1 MTRRRVRFAGNR
13 AARTECPAMSRG
25 VIIAAPGSGS
35 GKTTLTLALLR
46 SWRDG
51 GVAVASA
58 KVGPDY
64 IDPAYHAA
72 ASGRTCHNLDT
83 WSMSDRTMAALIA
96 DLRRDASAIVV
107 EGVMGLFDGAPDGRG
122 SAADLSRRTGWPV
135 VLVVDASGMAA
146 SVAALV
152 HGFASYDPAVEV
164 AGVIFNRTGSARHG
178 ALLRR
183 AMRPAGV
190 PVFGCVTRSECLE
203 LPDRHLGL
211 VQAREHPDLEGFLAR
226 AADRIGREV
235 DTEALLAAA
244 KPARAEPRFP
254 SRDAPLAGGFQPA
267 AARPARAELRI
278 PPRDDPLAG
287 GLPPAAARPAR
298 VEPRIPPWDAP
309 LAGGLP
315 PAAAR
320 PARVEPRIPPW
331 DAPLAGGFQPAAVQP
346 VRVEPR
352 IPPRDDPLAGEPRDG
367 GHGLPVL
374 GRRIAVARDDAFA
387 FCYPYVLDA
396 WRRAGCTLSFFS
408 PLDDE
413 PPAEDADA
421 VYLPGG
427 YPELHAARLA
437 RAERFKAALGRCAA
451 RGAAVYGECGGYM
464 VLGERLVAADGVSHR
479 MAGLLPVATSFESP
493 RLSLGYREVALVGDG
508 VLGRKGARFR
518 GHEFHFATAP
528 AQSAGNANALFRGG
542 CETPA
547 STNPSRSQSTGNA
560 NALFRTF
567 NAEGEP
573 LGDAGLRVGNVMG
586 SFVHLM
592 DRCGDRPSPGEA
604 PGSRATT

>member
-1 MTRRRVRFAGNR
+1 
-13 AARTECPAMSRG
+13 MSHG
-25 VIIAAPGSGS
+25 VIIAAPGSAS

-46 SWRDG
+46 ALRDA
-51 GVAVASA
+51 GVSVASA

-83 WSMSDRTMAALIA
+83 WSMSDGTLSALITN
-96 DLRRDASAIVV
+96 LQRDASAILV

-152 HGFASYDPAVEV
+152 HGFTTYDPGVEV
-164 AGVIFNRTGSARHG
+164 VGIIFNRTGSARHG

-183 AMRPAGV
+183 AMQPAGV

-226 AADRIGREV
+226 AAERIGREV
-235 DTEALLAAA
+235 DIDALL
-244 KPARAEPRFP
+244 
-254 SRDAPLAGGFQPA
+254 A
-267 AARPARAELRI
+267 AARPARIE
-278 PPRDDPLAG
+278 
-287 GLPPAAARPAR
+287 PAK
-298 VEPRIPPWDAP
+298 D
-309 LAGGLP
+309 
-315 PAAAR
+315 
-320 PARVEPRIPPW
+320 
-331 DAPLAGGFQPAAVQP
+331 
-346 VRVEPR
+346 
-352 IPPRDDPLAGEPRDG
+352 

-396 WRRAGCTLSFFS
+396 WRRAGCELSFFS

-413 PPAEDADA
+413 PPREDADA

-427 YPELHAARLA
+427 YPELHGARLA
-437 RAERFKAALGRCAA
+437 GAGRFLAALRRRAER
-451 RGAAVYGECGGYM
+451 GAVVYGECGGYM
-464 VLGERLVAADGVSHR
+464 VLGERLVDGDGVSHR
-479 MAGLLPVATSFESP
+479 MAGLLPVETSFESP
-493 RLSLGYREVALVGDG
+493 RLSLGYREVALAGDG
-508 VLGRKGARFR
+508 ALGRNGTRFR
-518 GHEFHFATAP
+518 GHEFHFASVLAQAP
-528 AQSAGNANALFRGG
+528 A
-542 CETPA
+542 P
-547 STNPSRSQSTGNA
+547 
-560 NALFRTF
+560 ALFRTF
-567 NAEGEP
+567 NAEMEP
-573 LGDAGLRVGNVMG
+573 LGDAGLQVGNVMG

-592 DRCGDRPSPGEA
+592 DRRGASIQP
-604 PGSRATT
+604 

>member
-1 MTRRRVRFAGNR
+1 
-13 AARTECPAMSRG
+13 MSRA

-46 SWRDG
+46 VLRDA
-51 GVAVASA
+51 GVSVASA

-83 WSMSDRTMAALIA
+83 WCMSDRTVSALIG
-96 DLRRDASAIVV
+96 DLQRDSSAIVV

-152 HGFASYDPAVEV
+152 HGFTSYDPAVEV

-178 ALLRR
+178 ELLRR
-183 AMRPAGV
+183 AMQPAGI

-226 AADRIGREV
+226 AAAQVGREV
-235 DTEALLAAA
+235 DTGALL
-244 KPARAEPRFP
+244 
-254 SRDAPLAGGFQPA
+254 
-267 AARPARAELRI
+267 
-278 PPRDDPLAG
+278 
-287 GLPPAAARPAR
+287 AAARPAR
-298 VEPRIPPWDAP
+298 VD
-309 LAGGLP
+309 
-315 PAAAR
+315 PAAGR
-320 PARVEPRIPPW
+320 
-331 DAPLAGGFQPAAVQP
+331 
-346 VRVEPR
+346 
-352 IPPRDDPLAGEPRDG
+352 
-367 GHGLPVL
+367 HGLPVL

-396 WRRAGCTLSFFS
+396 WRRAGCELRFFS

-413 PPAEDADA
+413 PPCEDADA

-427 YPELHAARLA
+427 YPELHGARLA
-437 RAERFKAALGRCAA
+437 GAGRFLAALRRCVE
-451 RGAAVYGECGGYM
+451 RGAVVYGECGGYM
-464 VLGERLVAADGVSHR
+464 VLGERLVDGDGVSHR
-479 MAGLLPVATSFESP
+479 MAGLLPVETSFESP
-493 RLSLGYREVALVGDG
+493 RLSLGYREVELAEDS
-508 VLGRKGARFR
+508 VLGRSGARFR
-518 GHEFHFATAP
+518 GHEFHFASVLTEVQGA
-528 AQSAGNANALFRGG
+528 
-542 CETPA
+542 
-547 STNPSRSQSTGNA
+547 
-560 NALFRTF
+560 ALFRTF
-567 NAEGEP
+567 NAEMEP
-573 LGDAGLRVGNVMG
+573 LGNAGLRVGSAMG

-592 DRCGDRPSPGEA
+592 DRCGGRRDVRDSPVVCLDR
-604 PGSRATT
+604 

>member
-1 MTRRRVRFAGNR
+1 
-13 AARTECPAMSRG
+13 MSRA

-46 SWRDG
+46 VLRDA
-51 GVAVASA
+51 GVSVASA

-83 WSMSDRTMAALIA
+83 WCMSDRTVSALIA
-96 DLRRDASAIVV
+96 DLQRDSSAIVV

-152 HGFASYDPAVEV
+152 HGFTSYDPAVEV

-178 ALLRR
+178 ELLRR
-183 AMRPAGV
+183 AMQPVGI

-226 AADRIGREV
+226 AAERIGREV
-235 DTEALLAAA
+235 DTGALL
-244 KPARAEPRFP
+244 
-254 SRDAPLAGGFQPA
+254 A
-267 AARPARAELRI
+267 AARPARI
-278 PPRDDPLAG
+278 
-287 GLPPAAARPAR
+287 
-298 VEPRIPPWDAP
+298 EPR
-309 LAGGLP
+309 
-315 PAAAR
+315 
-320 PARVEPRIPPW
+320 E
-331 DAPLAGGFQPAAVQP
+331 
-346 VRVEPR
+346 
-352 IPPRDDPLAGEPRDG
+352 G

-387 FCYPYVLDA
+387 FSYPYVLDA
-396 WRRAGCTLSFFS
+396 WRRADCKLSFFS

-413 PPAEDADA
+413 PPADDADA

-437 RAERFKAALGRCAA
+437 DAERFVAGLRRSAE

-464 VLGERLVAADGVSHR
+464 VLGERLVDGDGVSHR
-479 MAGLLPVATSFESP
+479 MAGLLPVVTSFESP
-493 RLSLGYREVALVGDG
+493 RLSLGYREVELAGDG
-508 VLGRKGARFR
+508 VFGREGARFR
-518 GHEFHFATAP
+518 GHEFHFASVLTEV
-528 AQSAGNANALFRGG
+528 RG
-542 CETPA
+542 A
-547 STNPSRSQSTGNA
+547 
-560 NALFRTF
+560 ALFRTF
-567 NAEGEP
+567 NAEMEP
-573 LGDAGLRVGNVMG
+573 LGDAGLRVGGVMG

-592 DRCGDRPSPGEA
+592 DRRGGWSSTDGTGA
-604 PGSRATT
+604 A

>member
-1 MTRRRVRFAGNR
+1 
-13 AARTECPAMSRG
+13 MSRA

-46 SWRDG
+46 AWRDT

-83 WSMSDRTMAALIA
+83 WSMSDRTLSALIA
-96 DLRRDASAIVV
+96 DLQRCASAIVV

-152 HGFASYDPAVEV
+152 HGFTSYDPEVEV
-164 AGVIFNRTGSARHG
+164 AGVIFNRTGSARHCE
-178 ALLRR
+178 LLRR
-183 AMRPAGV
+183 AMQSLDI

-211 VQAREHPDLEGFLAR
+211 VQAREHPNLEGFLDR
-226 AADRIGREV
+226 AAGQIGREV
-235 DTEALLAAA
+235 DTGTLL
-244 KPARAEPRFP
+244 
-254 SRDAPLAGGFQPA
+254 A
-267 AARPARAELRI
+267 AARPASFQRLEDG
-278 PPRDDPLAG
+278 P
-287 GLPPAAARPAR
+287 GLPVLGQSDSIGKRSKS
-298 VEPRIPPWDAP
+298 P
-309 LAGGLP
+309 LEDGHGLP
-315 PAAAR
+315 VLGQSGAIGKR
-320 PARVEPRIPPW
+320 SKS
-331 DAPLAGGFQPAAVQP
+331 PL
-346 VRVEPR
+346 E
-352 IPPRDDPLAGEPRDG
+352 D

-396 WRRAGCTLSFFS
+396 WRRAGCELSFFS

-413 PPAEDADA
+413 PPFEDADA

-427 YPELHAARLA
+427 YPELHGARLA
-437 RAERFKAALGRCAA
+437 GAGRFKRALRRCVE
-451 RGAAVYGECGGYM
+451 RGAVVYGECGGYM
-464 VLGERLVAADGVSHR
+464 VLGERLVDGDGVSHR
-479 MAGLLPVATSFESP
+479 MAGLLPVETSFESP
-493 RLSLGYREVALVGDG
+493 RLSLGYREVALAADG
-508 VLGRKGARFR
+508 VLGREGAHFR
-518 GHEFHFATAP
+518 GHEFHFASVL
-528 AQSAGNANALFRGG
+528 AQS
-542 CETPA
+542 PA
-547 STNPSRSQSTGNA
+547 T
-560 NALFRTF
+560 ALFRTF
-567 NAEGEP
+567 NADLKP
-573 LGDAGLRVGNVMG
+573 LDDAGLQIGNVMG

-592 DRCGDRPSPGEA
+592 DRCAGLDFDS
-604 PGSRATT
+604 

>member
-1 MTRRRVRFAGNR
+1 
-13 AARTECPAMSRG
+13 MSRA

-46 SWRDG
+46 VLRDA
-51 GVAVASA
+51 GVSVASA

-83 WSMSDRTMAALIA
+83 WCMSDRTVSALIG
-96 DLRRDASAIVV
+96 DLQRDSSAIVV

-152 HGFASYDPAVEV
+152 HGFTSFDPGLEV

-178 ALLRR
+178 ELLRR
-183 AMRPAGV
+183 AMQPAGI

-226 AADRIGREV
+226 AAAQVGREV
-235 DTEALLAAA
+235 DTGALL
-244 KPARAEPRFP
+244 
-254 SRDAPLAGGFQPA
+254 
-267 AARPARAELRI
+267 
-278 PPRDDPLAG
+278 
-287 GLPPAAARPAR
+287 AAARPAR
-298 VEPRIPPWDAP
+298 VD
-309 LAGGLP
+309 
-315 PAAAR
+315 PA
-320 PARVEPRIPPW
+320 E
-331 DAPLAGGFQPAAVQP
+331 
-346 VRVEPR
+346 
-352 IPPRDDPLAGEPRDG
+352 G

-396 WRRAGCTLSFFS
+396 WRQAGCELSFFS

-413 PPAEDADA
+413 PPREDADA

-427 YPELHAARLA
+427 YPELHGARLA
-437 RAERFKAALGRCAA
+437 GAGKFLAALRRATE
-451 RGAAVYGECGGYM
+451 RGAVVYGECGGYM
-464 VLGERLVAADGVSHR
+464 VLGERLVDGDGVSHR
-479 MAGLLPVATSFESP
+479 MAGLLPVQTSFESP
-493 RLSLGYREVALVGDG
+493 RLSLGYREVALAGDG
-508 VLGRKGARFR
+508 TLGRGGTRFR
-518 GHEFHFATAP
+518 GHEFHFASVLTQAP
-528 AQSAGNANALFRGG
+528 AK
-542 CETPA
+542 
-547 STNPSRSQSTGNA
+547 
-560 NALFRTF
+560 ALFRTF
-567 NAEGEP
+567 NAEMEP
-573 LGDAGLRVGNVMG
+573 LGDAGLRVGSAMG

-592 DRCGDRPSPGEA
+592 DRRVDEKPVDEA
-604 PGSRATT
+604 VSW

>member
-1 MTRRRVRFAGNR
+1 
-13 AARTECPAMSRG
+13 MSRA

-46 SWRDG
+46 AWRDT

-83 WSMSDRTMAALIA
+83 WSMSDRTLSALIA
-96 DLRRDASAIVV
+96 DLQRCASAIVV

-152 HGFASYDPAVEV
+152 HGFTSYDPEVEV
-164 AGVIFNRTGSARHG
+164 AGVIFNRTGSARHCE
-178 ALLRR
+178 LLRR
-183 AMRPAGV
+183 AMQSLDI

-211 VQAREHPDLEGFLAR
+211 IQAREHPNLEGFLDR
-226 AADRIGREV
+226 AAGQIGREV
-235 DTEALLAAA
+235 DTGTLL
-244 KPARAEPRFP
+244 
-254 SRDAPLAGGFQPA
+254 A
-267 AARPARAELRI
+267 AARPASFQRLEDGPGLRVLGQPGSI
-278 PPRDDPLAG
+278 GDRSESPL
-287 GLPPAAARPAR
+287 
-298 VEPRIPPWDAP
+298 ED
-309 LAGGLP
+309 
-315 PAAAR
+315 
-320 PARVEPRIPPW
+320 
-331 DAPLAGGFQPAAVQP
+331 
-346 VRVEPR
+346 
-352 IPPRDDPLAGEPRDG
+352 

-374 GRRIAVARDDAFA
+374 GQSGAIGKRSKSPLEDGPGLPVLGQRTAVARDDAFA

-396 WRRAGCTLSFFS
+396 WRRAGCEISFFS

-413 PPAEDADA
+413 PPLDDADA

-437 RAERFKAALGRCAA
+437 NAGRFKAALRRCAK
-451 RGAAVYGECGGYM
+451 RGAVVYGECGGYM
-464 VLGERLVAADGVSHR
+464 VLGERLVDGEGVSHR
-479 MAGLLPVATSFESP
+479 MTGLLPVETSFELP
-493 RLSLGYREVALVGDG
+493 RLSLGYREVALAADG
-508 VLGRKGARFR
+508 VLGRRGARFR
-518 GHEFHFATAP
+518 GHEFHFASVL
-528 AQSAGNANALFRGG
+528 AQSSA
-542 CETPA
+542 T
-547 STNPSRSQSTGNA
+547 T
-560 NALFRTF
+560 LFRTF
-567 NAEGEP
+567 DAELKP
-573 LGDAGLRVGNVMG
+573 LGDAGLQIGTVMG

-592 DRCGDRPSPGEA
+592 DRCG
-604 PGSRATT
+604 